1 MTRLTV
7 DKREIEVAKGA
18 TILDAAAK
26 VGIVIPTMCFL
37 EGLEPFT
44 SCMLCVVKVHN
55 QDGLV
60 PACGTLAEDGM
71 HVQTDT
77 EEIRQA
83 RRTALELLLSDHL
96 GDCMGPCQLACPA
109 KMNIPLMLRQ
119 IISGELE
126 LAIATIKRDIALPA
140 VLGRICP
147 APCEKVCR
155 RAQFDQAVTICQLK
169 RYVADVDLKSPQ
181 PYAPSRQSSRQKR
194 VAIVGAG
201 PAGLSAAYYLL
212 QEGFDCTVFD
222 DHDEPG
228 GMLRYG
234 ISEKELPRDVLDA
247 EIAAIEK
254 LGFEFRGL
262 SRVGVDLSLE
272 QLRRD
277 FDAVFVATGRS
288 DADEQN
294 VLGLKTGPRG
304 ILVDTRT
311 YQTELADVFAGGD
324 AIRSR
329 RLTVRSVADGKEA
342 AVSIGQYLSG
352 HPAIGP
358 IRPFNS
364 RMGKLKEGEIQTFMA
379 AAEKVAR
386 IEPQGM
392 GRDYSAGDARS
403 QARRC
408 LHCDCRKAQNCKL
421 RDYAQQYAAS
431 SSKFKTQRRTFVR
444 KLQHPRA
451 VFEPGKCIDCGLC
464 IQIAS
469 KAGEELGL
477 TFIGRGFDVTV
488 AVPFDRSIAEGL
500 QRAAEQC
507 VDACPTGALGLK
519 EDLEANE

>member
-1 MTRLTV
+1 MPRLTV
-7 DKREIEVAKGA
+7 NKQEIEVAKGA
-18 TILDAAAK
+18 TILDAAAT

-44 SCMLCVVKVHN
+44 SCMLCVVKVHS
-55 QDGLV
+55 QGGLV

-71 HVQTDT
+71 RVQTDT

-83 RRTALELLLSDHL
+83 RRTALELLLSDHV

-109 KMNIPLMLRQ
+109 RMNIPLMLRQ

-126 LAIATIKRDIALPA
+126 LAIATVKRDIALPA

-169 RYVADVDLKSPQ
+169 RYVADSDLKSSQ
-181 PYAPSRQSSRQKR
+181 PYVPSRQPIRQQR

-201 PAGLSAAYYLL
+201 PAGLSATYYLL
-212 QEGFDCTVFD
+212 QDGFECTIFD
-222 DHDEPG
+222 DHDELG

-234 ISEKELPRDVLDA
+234 VSEKELPRDVLNS

-254 LGFEFRGL
+254 LGFEFRGA

-272 QLRRD
+272 QLRGD

-288 DADEQN
+288 EADEQN
-294 VLGLKTGPRG
+294 VLGLKSGSKG

-311 YQTELADVFAGGD
+311 YQTELRGVFAGGD
-324 AIRSR
+324 VVGSR

-342 AVSIGQYLSG
+342 AVAIGQYLSG
-352 HPAIGP
+352 QPVVGP
-358 IRPFNS
+358 VRPFNS
-364 RMGKLKEGEIQTFMA
+364 RMGKLKKGEIETFMA
-379 AAEKVAR
+379 NAEKAAR
-386 IEPQGM
+386 IEPQGK
-392 GRDYSAGDARS
+392 GRDYSAEDARS

-408 LHCDCRKAQNCKL
+408 VHCDCRKSQNCKL
-421 RDYAQQYAAS
+421 RDYAQNYEAS
-431 SSKFKTQRRTFVR
+431 SRKFKTQRQTFVQ

-477 TFIGRGFDVTV
+477 TFIGRGFDVAV

-500 QRAAEQC
+500 QRAAQRC
-507 VDACPTGALGLK
+507 VEACPTGALALK
-519 EDLEANE
+519 EDSVAGE

>member
-1 MTRLTV
+1 MPRLTV
-7 DKREIEVAKGA
+7 DKRKIEVAKGA

-71 HVQTDT
+71 RVQTDT

-83 RRTALELLLSDHL
+83 RRTALELLLSDHV

-126 LAIATIKRDIALPA
+126 RAIATVKRDIALPA

-147 APCEKVCR
+147 APCEKICR
-155 RAQFDQAVTICQLK
+155 RSQSDQAVAICQLK

-181 PYAPSRQSSRQKR
+181 PYVPSRQSSRQKR

-212 QEGFDCTVFD
+212 RGGFDCAVFD

-234 ISEKELPRDVLDA
+234 ISEKELPRDVLNA
-247 EIAAIEK
+247 EIATIEK
-254 LGFEFRGL
+254 LGFEFRGA
-262 SRVGVDLSLE
+262 SRVGVDVSLE
-272 QLRRD
+272 QLRGD

-288 DADEQN
+288 EADEQN

-311 YQTELADVFAGGD
+311 YQTELSDIFAGGD

-329 RLTVRSVADGKEA
+329 RLAVRSVADGKEA
-342 AVSIGQYLSG
+342 AVAIGQYMSG
-352 HPAIGP
+352 QPVVGVV
-358 IRPFNS
+358 RLFNS
-364 RMGKLKEGEIQTFMA
+364 RMGKLKEGEIETFMA
-379 AAEKVAR
+379 NADSIIRV
-386 IEPQGM
+386 EPQGT
-392 GRDYSAGDARS
+392 GRDYSAEDARS

-408 LHCDCRKAQNCKL
+408 VHCDCRKTQNCRL
-421 RDYAQQYAAS
+421 RDYAEQYGAS
-431 SSKFKTQRRTFVR
+431 SSKFKVERRTFVQQ
-444 KLQHPRA
+444 LQHREV

-464 IQIAS
+464 IQITA
-469 KAGEELGL
+469 KAGEKLGL
-477 TFIGRGFDVTV
+477 TFIGRGFDVEV

-500 QRAAEQC
+500 QRVAQQCAE
-507 VDACPTGALGLK
+507 ACPTGALALK
-519 EDLEANE
+519 EDL

>member
-1 MTRLTV
+1 MPKLTI
-7 DKREIEVAKGA
+7 DKRTIEVGKGA

-26 VGIVIPTMCFL
+26 VGVEIPTMCFL

-60 PACGTLAEDGM
+60 PACGTLAEEGM
-71 HVQTDT
+71 CVQTDT
-77 EEIRQA
+77 EEIRRA
-83 RRTALELLLSDHL
+83 RTTALELLLSDHV

-119 IISGELE
+119 IISGEFE
-126 LAIATIKRDIALPA
+126 RAIATIKRDIALPA

-155 RAQFDQAVTICQLK
+155 RAQFDQCVAICQLK

-181 PYAPSRQSSRQKR
+181 PYLPIRQPSCQQR

-212 QEGFDCTVFD
+212 QAGFGCTVFD
-222 DHDEPG
+222 DHDQPG

-234 ISEKELPRDVLDA
+234 ISETELPREVLDA
-247 EIAAIEK
+247 EITAIEK
-254 LGFEFRGL
+254 LGFEFRG
-262 SRVGVDLSLE
+262 SARVGVDFSLE
-272 QLRRD
+272 QLRHD
-277 FDAVFVATGRS
+277 FDAVFVATGNS
-288 DADEQN
+288 EADEQN
-294 VLGLKTGPRG
+294 PLGLKTGPRG
-304 ILVDTRT
+304 IVADTRT
-311 YQTELADVFAGGD
+311 YQTDLPGVFAGGD
-324 AIRSR
+324 VVRNR
-329 RLTVRSVADGKEA
+329 RLAVRSVADGKEA
-342 AVSIGQYLSG
+342 AVAIGQCLSG
-352 HPAIGP
+352 QPVVGP
-358 IRPFNS
+358 VKLFNS
-364 RMGKLKEGEIQTFMA
+364 GMGKLKEGEIQTFMA

-386 IEPQGM
+386 IEPQNT

-408 LHCDCRKAQNCKL
+408 LSCDCRKAQNCKL

-431 SSKFKTQRRTFVR
+431 PSKFKTQRRTFVR
-444 KLQHPRA
+444 KSQHPRA

-464 IQIAS
+464 VQITS
-469 KAGEELGL
+469 KAGEKLGL
-477 TFIGRGFDVTV
+477 NFIGRGFDVKV

-500 QRAAEQC
+500 QRTAQQC
-507 VDACPTGALGLK
+507 VDACPTGALALK

>member
-1 MTRLTV
+1 MPRLTV
-7 DKREIEVAKGA
+7 DKQGIEVAKGA

-37 EGLEPFT
+37 EGLGPFT
-44 SCMLCVVKVHN
+44 SCMLCMVKVHN

-60 PACGTLAEDGM
+60 PACGTLAEEGM
-71 HVQTDT
+71 CVQTDT
-77 EEIRQA
+77 EEIQQA
-83 RRTALELLLSDHL
+83 RKTALELLLSDHV
-96 GDCMGPCQLACPA
+96 GDCMGPCQVACPA

-119 IISGELE
+119 IISGELQR
-126 LAIATIKRDIALPA
+126 AIATVKRDIAMPA

-155 RAQFDQAVTICQLK
+155 RVQFDQAVTICQLK

-181 PYAPSRQSSRQKR
+181 PYLPSRQPSRQER

-201 PAGLSAAYYLL
+201 PAGLSATYYLL
-212 QEGFDCTVFD
+212 QTGYDCTVFD
-222 DHDEPG
+222 DHDQPG

-234 ISEKELPRDVLDA
+234 VSEKELPRDVLNG
-247 EIAAIEK
+247 EIATIEK
-254 LGFEFRGL
+254 LGFEFRGA

-277 FDAVFVATGRS
+277 FDAVFMATGRFE
-288 DADEQN
+288 ADKQDL
-294 VLGLKTGPRG
+294 LGLKIGPRG
-304 ILVDTRT
+304 IVTDTRT
-311 YQTELADVFAGGD
+311 YQTELPGVFAGGGVV
-324 AIRSR
+324 RNR
-329 RLTVRSVADGKEA
+329 RLAVRSVADGKEA
-342 AVSIGQYLSG
+342 AVAIGQYLSG
-352 HPAIGP
+352 HPVVGP
-358 IRPFNS
+358 VRAFNS

-379 AAEKVAR
+379 TAEKVSR

-392 GRDYSAGDARS
+392 RSDYSAWDARS

-408 LHCDCRKAQNCKL
+408 VHCDCRKAQNCKL

-464 IQIAS
+464 IQFAS

-507 VDACPTGALGLK
+507 VQACPTGALALK
-519 EDLEANE
+519 EDLEATE

>member
-1 MTRLTV
+1 MPRLTV
-7 DKREIEVAKGA
+7 DNREIEVAQGA

-26 VGIVIPTMCFL
+26 VGIEIPTMCFL
-37 EGLEPFT
+37 KALEPFT
-44 SCMLCVVKVHN
+44 SCMLCVVKVDN

-60 PACGTLAEDGM
+60 PACGTLAGDGM
-71 HVQTDT
+71 CVQTDT

-83 RRTALELLLSDHL
+83 RRTALELLLSDHV

-126 LAIATIKRDIALPA
+126 RAIATVKRDIALPA
-140 VLGRICP
+140 VLGKICP
-147 APCEKVCR
+147 GPCEKVCR

-181 PYAPSRQSSRQKR
+181 PYVPSRQSRCQKR

-212 QEGFDCTVFD
+212 QGGFDCAVFD

-234 ISEKELPRDVLDA
+234 ISEKELPRDVLNA

-254 LGFEFRGL
+254 LGFEFRGA
-262 SRVGVDLSLE
+262 SRVGVDISLE
-272 QLRRD
+272 QLRGD

-288 DADEQN
+288 EADEQN
-294 VLGLKTGPRG
+294 LLGLKTGPRG

-311 YQTELADVFAGGD
+311 YQTDRPGVFAGGD
-324 AIRSR
+324 VVRNR
-329 RLTVRSVADGKEA
+329 RLAVRSVADGKEA
-342 AVSIGQYLSG
+342 AVAIGQYLSG
-352 HPAIGP
+352 QPVVGLV
-358 IRPFNS
+358 RLFNS
-364 RMGKLKEGEIQTFMA
+364 RMGKPKEGEIETFMA
-379 AAEKVAR
+379 NADSIVR
-386 IEPQGM
+386 VEPQGM

-408 LHCDCRKAQNCKL
+408 VHCDCRKAQNCKL
-421 RDYAQQYAAS
+421 RDYAQDYEAS
-431 SSKFKTQRRTFVR
+431 SRKFKTQRQPFVQ
-444 KLQHPRA
+444 KLQHPLA

-464 IQIAS
+464 IQITA
-469 KAGEELGL
+469 KAGEKLGL

-500 QRAAEQC
+500 QRAAQQC
-507 VDACPTGALGLK
+507 VDACPTGALALK
-519 EDLEANE
+519 EDFEAGE